1 MNKPNTIEHEI
12 IDQSI
17 HLKYLKFGMVNGKHN
32 VSLIDLSGYEIVK
45 GYGNTITEAINDMHR
60 GLI

>member
-1 MNKPNTIEHEI
+1 MNKPNAIEQEI

-32 VSLIDLSGYEIVK
+32 VTLNDLSGYEIVK
-45 GYGNTITEAINDMHR
+45 GYGNTITEAINE
-60 GLI
+60 

>member
-1 MNKPNTIEHEI
+1 MITPNIIEQEI

-17 HLKYLKFGMVNGKHN
+17 HLKYLKFEMVNGKHN
-32 VSLIDLSGYEIVK
+32 VTLIDLSGYEIVK
-45 GYGNTITEAINDMHR
+45 GYGNTITEAINDMHH

>member
-1 MNKPNTIEHEI
+1 LNKPNAIEQEI

-32 VSLIDLSGYEIVK
+32 VTLNDLSGYEIVK
-45 GYGNTITEAINDMHR
+45 GYGNTITEAINE
-60 GLI
+60 

>member
-1 MNKPNTIEHEI
+1 MNKLIVIEEEI
-12 IDQSI
+12 IENPI
-17 HLKYLKFGMVNGKHN
+17 HLKYLKFEMDNGKYTVTLN
-32 VSLIDLSGYEIVK
+32 DLSGYDIVK